1 MLDDGAIGR
10 GDPSVRHHFRDSVS
24 DTMRITDLA
33 APRKIPPGTGWR
45 KFVYSVSFHKIN
57 PGESPRERHYR
68 NLQGRIRRHIRRQ
81 YVITVVSGKGGVGV
95 TTMAACIGG
104 VFRECRPEN
113 VIAIDAVP
121 SFGTLADRID
131 ESPPGDYAAII
142 NDTDVQGY
150 ADIREH
156 LGQNTV
162 GLDVLAGNRTSD
174 QPAAHA
180 LIGLVVVVLGAI
192 TIGVATRKR
201 WQTAVVTAVVTVCGI
216 LAAVAAVRMFRPVSM
231 QVLAICVLVGLLVL
245 IRMTPTVALWVA
257 RVRPPHFG
265 SITGRD
271 LFARRAGMPVDTVA
285 PVSEADADDED
296 NELTDITA
304 RGTAIAASAR
314 LVNAV
319 QVGMCVGVSLVLPA
333 AVWGVL
339 TPRQPWAWLALLVAG
354 LTVGLFITQGRG
366 FAAKYQAVALVC
378 GASAAVCAGVLK
390 YALDTP
396 KGVQTGLLWPA
407 IFVAAFAALG
417 LAVALVVPATRFRP
431 IIRLTVE
438 WLEVLAMIALLPAAA
453 ALGGLFAWLRH

>member
-45 KFVYSVSFHKIN
+45 KFGYSVSFHKIN

-156 LGQNTV
+156 LGKTRSGSTYWPEIGHQ
-162 GLDVLAGNRTSD
+162 TSPGRSSRRCSP
-174 QPAAHA
+174 QCCLGCGE
-180 LIGLVVVVLGAI
+180 LI
-192 TIGVATRKR
+192 
-201 WQTAVVTAVVTVCGI
+201 
-216 LAAVAAVRMFRPVSM
+216 P
-231 QVLAICVLVGLLVL
+231 
-245 IRMTPTVALWVA
+245 
-257 RVRPPHFG
+257 
-265 SITGRD
+265 
-271 LFARRAGMPVDTVA
+271 
-285 PVSEADADDED
+285 
-296 NELTDITA
+296 
-304 RGTAIAASAR
+304 
-314 LVNAV
+314 
-319 QVGMCVGVSLVLPA
+319 SLSS
-333 AVWGVL
+333 
-339 TPRQPWAWLALLVAG
+339 TPRP
-354 LTVGLFITQGRG
+354 T
-366 FAAKYQAVALVC
+366 
-378 GASAAVCAGVLK
+378 
-390 YALDTP
+390 
-396 KGVQTGLLWPA
+396 
-407 IFVAAFAALG
+407 
-417 LAVALVVPATRFRP
+417 
-431 IIRLTVE
+431 
-438 WLEVLAMIALLPAAA
+438 
-453 ALGGLFAWLRH
+453 